1 MQKKESRRCKKII
14 RWEKKILIRKK
25 QENSLN
31 KIVSKRLIFVVLIL
45 ISISFS
51 LFAKNDDNK
60 TKNQLFAVKTKYFEI
75 IYPQECRK
83 SAEILFENADKIY
96 LEVADQY
103 GLTPSFSMPIVLLL
117 RRIRL
122 MRSGHPHHIIIL
134 SFMTLH
140 FPSQAI
146 WQFFQKL

>member
-1 MQKKESRRCKKII
+1 M
-14 RWEKKILIRKK
+14 IRKK

-45 ISISFS
+45 VTISFS

-96 LEVADQY
+96 LEVAGQY
-103 GLTPSFSMPIVLLL
+103 GLTPSFSMPIVLTPATD
-117 RRIRL
+117 
-122 MRSGHPHHIIIL
+122 SFNAFWTSAPYNHIVIYL
-134 SFMTLH
+134 TV
-140 FPSQAI
+140 
-146 WQFFQKL
+146 